1 MRTVRLQPVTSV
13 KRHATEIIAT
23 LRTSTEPLVITERGR
38 ATAVMMGIDCYDAMQ
53 TRLELL
59 EGVAR
64 GERAI
69 REGRVI
75 SHAAATRRLRRW
87 LVPAK

>member
-1 MRTVRLQPVTSV
+1 MHTVRLQPVTGV
-13 KRHATEIIAT
+13 KRRATQIIAT
-23 LRTSTEPLVITERGR
+23 LRTSTEPIVITERGR
-38 ATAVMMGIDCYDAMQ
+38 AAAVLMGIDCYDAMQ

-69 REGRVI
+69 SEGRVV